1 VNSVPVTN
9 IQGVMRV
16 AIGGQPRKFGL
27 KSSHRVRLG
36 GGYTQL
42 HQRDQAPVRAHP
54 FLIWM
59 NAESTILSLAIKQ
72 ARNNRPTRDLA
83 LIESERLVEEIPP
96 DLHYDPGL
104 VGRQKP

>member
-1 VNSVPVTN
+1 
-9 IQGVMRV
+9 
-16 AIGGQPRKFGL
+16 
-27 KSSHRVRLG
+27 
-36 GGYTQL
+36 
-42 HQRDQAPVRAHP
+42 
-54 FLIWM
+54 M